1 MTKIYPW
8 GDSRRYNSYS
18 RYFRELFGERIQK
31 VAVNGGFT
39 CPNRDGSIS
48 VGGCSF
54 CNSAAFSPSYCTPEK
69 SIAQQVAEGIEF
81 HRRRYPKAERYLA
94 YFQTHSNTYAPLDKL
109 KRLYEEALSCEGII
123 GLVIGTRPDCVDEQ
137 KLDYIAS
144 LAQQCYV
151 SVEYGIESCYDSTLA
166 TINRGH
172 DFECARKAV
181 EMTHSRGIHTGAH
194 FIIGLP
200 GETHQMIIDQ
210 TDIINTLPL
219 DSIKFH
225 QLQIFSGTLME
236 REYERA
242 PERFHFPTME
252 EYIDLF
258 AEILVR
264 LRADIVVER
273 FAGEAPPRY
282 HRAGCDWGLVRNER
296 LWQLLEKRLVENDL
310 WQGAK
315 CRFER

>member
-81 HRRRYPKAERYLA
+81 HRRRYPKAERYLE

-219 DSIKFH
+219 DSLKFH

-310 WQGAK
+310 WQGSK

>member
-1 MTKIYPW
+1 MTNIYPW

-54 CNSAAFSPSYCTPEK
+54 CNSAAFSPSHCTPQK

-94 YFQTHSNTYAPLDKL
+94 YFQTHSNTYAPLEKL

-123 GLVIGTRPDCVDEQ
+123 GLVIGTRPDCVDDE
-137 KLDYIAS
+137 KLDYIAT

-200 GETHQMIIDQ
+200 GETQQMLIDQ
-210 TDIINTLPL
+210 TDVINTLPL

-236 REYERA
+236 REYEAA

-252 EYIDLF
+252 EYIELF
-258 AEILVR
+258 SEILIR
-264 LRADIVVER
+264 LRPDIVVER

-282 HRAGCDWGLVRNER
+282 HRAGCEWGLVRNER
-296 LWQLLEKRLVENDL
+296 LWQLLEKRLVEKEL

-315 CRFER
+315 Y

>member
-200 GETHQMIIDQ
+200 GETQQMIIDQ

>member
-258 AEILVR
+258 AEILIR